1 MPSDYKRDDDKRL
14 ITVTMTEPFSM
25 ADFIGVVERQ
35 AAEDTWS
42 YALLYDLRSLET
54 IKEASPM
61 LQTFV
66 DRLQVLGAGR
76 TRGPIG
82 VVVGRG
88 SDKIR
93 ASVVK
98 TRTEARLNFEIL
110 VTDLQVDEWL
120 ARNTR
125 GGGSPRGS

>member
-42 YALLYDLRSLET
+42 YALLYDLRSLEA
-54 IKEASPM
+54 IKEASPV

-82 VVVGRG
+82 CVVG
-88 SDKIR
+88 SSPDSFR
-93 ASVVK
+93 ASLVE
-98 TRTEARLNFEIL
+98 TRTEARLL
-110 VTDLQVDEWL
+110 S
-120 ARNTR
+120 A
-125 GGGSPRGS
+125 

>member
-1 MPSDYKRDDDKRL
+1 MPTDYRRNDDQRL

-35 AAEDTWS
+35 AREDTWS

-54 IKEASPM
+54 IREASPV

-82 VVVGRG
+82 VVIG
-88 SDKIR
+88 SDPDRVR
-93 ASVVK
+93 ARLVE

-110 VTDLQVDEWL
+110 VTDLEVDEWL
-120 ARNTR
+120 ARNTHR
-125 GGGSPRGS
+125 GG

>member
-1 MPSDYKRDDDKRL
+1 MPSNYRRDDDKRL

-54 IKEASPM
+54 IKEASPL

-125 GGGSPRGS
+125 GGESPSSE

>member
-54 IKEASPM
+54 IKEASPL

-82 VVVGRG
+82 VVVRRG
-88 SDKIR
+88 PDKMR
-93 ASVVK
+93 ARLLE
-98 TRTEARLNFEIL
+98 TRTEARLNFEVL

-120 ARNTR
+120 ARNTHR
-125 GGGSPRGS
+125 GG

>member
-1 MPSDYKRDDDKRL
+1 MPSDYNRDDDKRL

-54 IKEASPM
+54 IKEASPV

-82 VVVGRG
+82 CVVR
-88 SDKIR
+88 SSPDSFR
-93 ASVVK
+93 ASLVE

-110 VTDLQVDEWL
+110 VTDLHVDEWL

-125 GGGSPRGS
+125 GGG

>member
-1 MPSDYKRDDDKRL
+1 MPSNYRRDDDKRL

-54 IKEASPM
+54 IKEASPL

-120 ARNTR
+120 ERNTC
-125 GGGSPRGS
+125 GGDTPTSS